1 MTEYTVELNGEDV
14 ELSLEDISG
23 IDMST
28 VEEFEGGFEA
38 TPVGSYAFLV
48 KDAQIT
54 EIADKPT
61 IQFELEVIGCDAIN
75 SETKDEQ
82 SIVGWIH
89 KETIF
94 VNDIA
99 KSVGQAKAIM
109 GHAGFTKVGALKELL
124 DEFCGWKFT
133 ALTKQT
139 KDRNDPDKIYAN
151 LKIKTIEPMQDA
163 TQA

>member
-1 MTEYTVELNGEDV
+1 MTDYKVELNGEEV

-38 TPVGSYAFLV
+38 TPVGVYAFLV
-48 KDAQIT
+48 KDAKID
-54 EIADKPT
+54 EVADKPV
-61 IQFELEVIGCDAIN
+61 IQFELEVIGCDAIS

-82 SIVGWIH
+82 SIIGWTH
-89 KETIF
+89 RETIF

-109 GHAGFTKVGALKELL
+109 SHAGFTKNGALKDLL
-124 DEFCGWKFT
+124 DEFCGYKFT
-133 ALTKQT
+133 SAVKNT
-139 KDRNDPDKIYAN
+139 KDKNDPDKIYAN
-151 LKIKTIEPMQDA
+151 LKIKTIEPFA
-163 TQA
+163 S